1 MKAPFRQVNYRLQGN
16 SRLAM
21 GEGDNKKGFQ
31 FLDRR
36 RFDASGNERELEP
49 AKILASE
56 ESSATMDGS
65 KIHDSSLTAKGDCPS
80 KHTDQGAPLEAS
92 QRPTTEA
99 DPSEPHPDPEGEVT
113 FTSFV
118 MSLATQT
125 MVQLGEMD
133 PPPGMEIPID
143 VESASHTIE
152 IISMLQRKT
161 KGNLSSDESRFVIEV
176 LNTLRMSYV
185 RKAP

>member
-1 MKAPFRQVNYRLQGN
+1 
-16 SRLAM
+16 M
-21 GEGDNKKGFQ
+21 GEADNKKGFQ
-31 FLDRR
+31 FVDRR

-49 AKILASE
+49 VKILGSDFSSQASDGESKLSRAEQMTREKSSAQEMSE
-56 ESSATMDGS
+56 EGSS
-65 KIHDSSLTAKGDCPS
+65 PS
-80 KHTDQGAPLEAS
+80 PS
-92 QRPTTEA
+92 
-99 DPSEPHPDPEGEVT
+99 DPSSPSTRESDPEGEVN

-143 VESASHTIE
+143 VESAGHTIE

-161 KGNLSSDESRFVIEV
+161 KGNLSSDESRFVMEV

-185 RKAP
+185 RKA